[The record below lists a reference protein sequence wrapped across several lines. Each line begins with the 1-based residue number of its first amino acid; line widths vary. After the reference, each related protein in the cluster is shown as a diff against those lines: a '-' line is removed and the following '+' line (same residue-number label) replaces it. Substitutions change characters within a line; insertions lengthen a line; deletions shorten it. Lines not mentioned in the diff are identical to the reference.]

1 MTEPDPFDRRL
12 DDFGARLSAAS
23 AMHAAGR
30 RRACRSLTLAGG
42 CVAAIAAVVAVVVL
56 SGGGG
61 RLDAV
66 AEARAA
72 LTPGGDII
80 YMKSTTR
87 MIHND
92 SHGGPAP
99 QTTEQ
104 WSAVGPPR
112 WRISQDVPRL
122 AGRPPVKGHQEY
134 SYAHGTTRTYDS
146 ARDRMSVISGYSD
159 RGSAARVPSLFGPGS
174 GDPEADLRS
183 MLAAGTVT
191 DEGEKHVGG
200 RTVRRLV
207 SRTGSGEHKPVRS
220 LVYDVDPQTF
230 APIQATLSVTFPLTH
245 PIRIAMRLT
254 VEAYKRIALDATSA
268 RLLVIR
274 TTPHTSFRVRTVQ
287 QVKRANA
294 RRRCEAP
301 NALPIK
307 GCPTQ
312 PHG

>member
-23 AMHAAGR
+23 AVHAAGR
-30 RRACRSLTLAGG
+30 RRARRSLTLAGG
-42 CVAAIAAVVAVVVL
+42 CAVAVAAVVAVVL

-72 LTPGGDII
+72 LTPGGDIL

-87 MIHND
+87 VIDNNA
-92 SHGGPAP
+92 HGGSAP

-112 WRISQDVPRL
+112 WRISQDVPRR
-122 AGRPPVKGHQEY
+122 AGRPPVKGHHEN
-134 SYAHGTTRTYDS
+134 SYEHGTTRTYDS
-146 ARDRMSVISGYSD
+146 ARDRMSVISGFSD
-159 RGSAARVPSLFGPGS
+159 RGSAARMPSLFGLGS
-174 GDPEADLRS
+174 AEPEADLRS
-183 MLAAGTVT
+183 MLADGTVT
-191 DEGEKHVGG
+191 DEGEKQVGG

-207 SRTGSGEHKPVRS
+207 SRPRKSKRRPLRT

-230 APIQATLSVTFPLTH
+230 APIQATLSLTFPLTH
-245 PIRIAMRLT
+245 PTRIAMRIT
-254 VEAYKRIALDATSA
+254 VEAYRRIALDATSA
-268 RLLVIR
+268 RLLEIP
-274 TTPHTSFRVRTVQ
+274 TTAHTSFRVRTVQ
-287 QVKRANA
+287 QVRRDNA

-301 NALPIK
+301 NALRVK
-307 GCPTQ
+307 RCPTQ